1 MGTQAVLLALVGMI
15 AVADENI
22 FQFMICRPVFIG
34 SASGLILGDFTT
46 GLMIGASM
54 ELIFASG
61 QIGAYIPPDPI
72 MGTIIGTTV
81 GILTGQDTGAALAV
95 GLPVAI
101 LGQQLKVLSYTINI
115 AFVHKAEK
123 AADNADLS
131 KIGLYHFSGLA
142 VMCLVIGLPLFFAV
156 WLGVDYAVMLI
167 NKIPESLMTGLTV
180 ASKIM
185 PALGMGMLLSMM
197 MNKKTWVF
205 LLAGFIAAAYFAL
218 PTIGC
223 ALLGLVLAVTCDL
236 IINWHNTDKPMPAPV
251 TENPEEGGYDL

>member
-1 MGTQAVLLALVGMI
+1 MIVEALLLTLVAAI
-15 AVADENI
+15 AVADEATLQLA
-22 FQFMICRPVFIG
+22 FFRPVFIG

-46 GLMIGASM
+46 GLIVGASM

-61 QIGAYIPPDPI
+61 QIGAYIPPDPVL
-72 MGTIIGTTV
+72 GTIVGTTV
-81 GILTGQDTGAALAV
+81 GILTGHDVAAALAV

-101 LGQQLKVLSYTINI
+101 LGQQLRILSYTINI

-123 AADNADLS
+123 AADKADLS

-142 VMCLVIGLPLFFAV
+142 VQCIVMGLPLFFAI

-167 NKIPESLMTGLTV
+167 ARIPEWLMAGLTV

-197 MNKKTWVF
+197 MNNKTWAF
-205 LLAGFIAAAYFAL
+205 LIAGFVASAYFAL

-223 ALLGLVLAVTCDL
+223 ALLGLVLAVVCDL
-236 IINWHNTDKPMPAPV
+236 VINWHKNERKAQ
-251 TENPEEGGYDL
+251 EPEAEAAGEGGYDL